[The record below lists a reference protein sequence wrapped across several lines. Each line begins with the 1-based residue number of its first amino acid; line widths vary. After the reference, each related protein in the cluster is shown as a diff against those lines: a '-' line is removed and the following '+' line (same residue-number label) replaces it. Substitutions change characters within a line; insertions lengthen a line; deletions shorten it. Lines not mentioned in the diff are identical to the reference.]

1 MRYLVTF
8 IFSFI
13 STLTLGQTTN
23 ASTISS
29 SSSTTIAT
37 NGSVLNTGRLMLE
50 GELVLDGN
58 GQIQSNNVLSIP
70 TLSFISGN
78 YSLIGT
84 LQIGNSLSLGGV
96 LSTQSEARLIIE
108 SSASVDA
115 QDGGYVNGPLYH
127 RGTGDKFYPIGSGD
141 RYTPVSLAG
150 IQGDSIN
157 EVSADWYWQI
167 ISEGLFNGAQV
178 ALPILS
184 EDASLFSGDNVRG
197 VVLEANA
204 DRSTAT
210 NLGRGNGSDNTQV
223 VSQDITVG
231 PAVVIGVEIVV
242 ELVIRYLISPNGDNQ
257 NDYLFFVKLDL
268 IEGTKKVYFLDRW
281 GSRVGVEI
289 NTFVNDDPSLGP
301 LFERF
306 EPGNYICILELE
318 DGRSIRQA
326 ITILK
331 DQ

>member
-13 STLTLGQTTN
+13 STLTLGQLTN

-150 IQGDSIN
+150 IQGDNNTLVGVQSINTDIGLSAGTLPVAIN

-223 VSQDITVG
+223 VSRDITVG
-231 PAVVIGVEIVV
+231 PAVVIGVENVV
-242 ELVIRYLISPNGDNQ
+242 ELVIRNLITPNGDNQ
-257 NDYLFFVKLDL
+257 NDYLFIENLDL

-289 NTFVNDDPSLGP
+289 NTF
-301 LFERF
+301 
-306 EPGNYICILELE
+306 
-318 DGRSIRQA
+318 
-326 ITILK
+326 
-331 DQ
+331 